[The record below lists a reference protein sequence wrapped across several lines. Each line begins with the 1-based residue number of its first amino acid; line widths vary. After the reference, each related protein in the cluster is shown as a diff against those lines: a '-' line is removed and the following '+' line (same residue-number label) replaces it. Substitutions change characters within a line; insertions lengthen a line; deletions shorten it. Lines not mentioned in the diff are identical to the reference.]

1 MGCLVSTLNDAGGNG
16 RRPGKIGELAVFVPG
31 LRIPRNVDFYQ
42 QLGDSIPKSLVESLA
57 ALRTRVVAM
66 VVQAAPAVTRPQR
79 KKAMQ
84 HGGSTLSNL
93 LQALEDYLPFLLGLV
108 KDGLNHKVQFVWA
121 NQEDYSEETA
131 MANAWYEVLSVL
143 HVMAMLCLSE
153 ANLLLLPPTRS
164 TDGYPRDVSNESRQ
178 GSIDNFLKAAGY
190 LNCAIRVVLP
200 QIPPIQRKDLPTD
213 LSEGVLQTFCM
224 QALGQSSDIQ
234 LGIAID
240 SPKATLAVKRRL
252 ACEMVECWQQAMDS
266 IAKVSITDG
275 WVEKHRLF
283 VKWKYVEAKAA
294 AYYYHG
300 LILDEGNTE
309 KSHQMAVA
317 ALQAAKQFLMESKR
331 ANETFN
337 AMAPVSRNPNGW
349 GYMKHLSEKIHK
361 DSSSMIPINSDLYSQ
376 ERVLEMAPALPDF
389 ALALKP
395 DDYQLPPP
403 NSSWNEYGVH
413 H

>member
-224 QALGQSSDIQ
+224 QALGQ
-234 LGIAID
+234 
-240 SPKATLAVKRRL
+240 
-252 ACEMVECWQQAMDS
+252 
-266 IAKVSITDG
+266 
-275 WVEKHRLF
+275 
-283 VKWKYVEAKAA
+283 AA